1 MEKRTIPVTR
11 QDPSPSTQEQGRP
24 WEHAARPA
32 VDIFETEDNLTLVAD
47 LPGADKDQLD
57 INLDQGILTLKAKV
71 TNLGQGHDLSREFTL
86 SHYFRQ
92 FHLPD
97 QIAVDQVSAEFKHG
111 VLTLVMP
118 KTEAAKPHRI
128 EIHH

>member
-1 MEKRTIPVTR
+1 MEKRTIPITR
-11 QDPSPSTQEQGRP
+11 QGASFSTHEQAQP

-57 INLDQGILTLKAKV
+57 INLDQGILTLKARDAAS
-71 TNLGQGHDLSREFTL
+71 LQGHPLSREFAL

-97 QIAVDQVSAEFKHG
+97 QIAVDQVTAEFKHG

>member
-11 QDPSPSTQEQGRP
+11 QGSSPSTQEQGRP

-71 TNLGQGHDLSREFTL
+71 ANPEQGHALSREFTP

-97 QIAVDQVSAEFKHG
+97 QIAVDRVSAEFRNG

-118 KTEAAKPHRI
+118 KTEAAKPRRI